1 MMTGDEKMEEIIREI
16 AEKHRII
23 VSRDDPIL
31 VLQTINNRL
40 LQNGQKAQ
48 QALLEHH
55 KEELE
60 SIAMRWSEDSK
71 EKAERIL
78 NASLTASKEAM
89 EKLMLSGAKE
99 IQKAVHADVE
109 KLLNRMNASLSDARN
124 TALLNVISASFSII
138 AATIVL
144 WAAMHVS

>member
-1 MMTGDEKMEEIIREI
+1 MTGDEKMEEIIREI
-16 AEKHRII
+16 AEKHRIV

-40 LQNGQKAQ
+40 LQNGHKAQ
-48 QALLEHH
+48 QALLEYH

-99 IQKAVHADVE
+99 FQKRYRPT
-109 KLLNRMNASLSDARN
+109 LRN
-124 TALLNVISASFSII
+124 P
-138 AATIVL
+138 
-144 WAAMHVS
+144 

>member
-1 MMTGDEKMEEIIREI
+1 MTGDERMEEIIRDI
-16 AEKHRII
+16 AEKHRIV

-31 VLQTINNRL
+31 VLQTLNNRL
-40 LQNGQKAQ
+40 LQNGHKAQ

-99 IQKAVHADVE
+99 IQKAVHADIE
-109 KLLNRMNASLSDARN
+109 KSLKRMNASLSDARN

-138 AATIVL
+138 AAAIVL